1 MIEVR
6 NLYKRYHTDRHQ
18 STPDWVLQGV
28 DFTLPTG
35 VSLGVIGRNGVGKS
49 TLLRLIGGADH
60 PDRGQVIRHCRVS
73 WPIGVTGGFQ
83 GSMTGRQNL
92 KFLARIHG
100 YTHCIDEV
108 TEFVLEF
115 SELGKALDTPVKT
128 YSSGMRSRL
137 AFGLSLAF
145 DFDVYLSDEATAT
158 GDAAFKAKAQQV
170 FQDRLGKASVIMV
183 SHSEDILRELC
194 QAGLWL
200 RKGQPP
206 LWFDDIADALKAYHD
221 STPPPAKNKPV
232 QQRKAA

>member
-6 NLYKRYHTDRHQ
+6 NLYKRYHTHGHQ
-18 STPDWVLQGV
+18 STDWVLQGV
-28 DFTLPTG
+28 NFTLPRG
-35 VSLGVIGRNGVGKS
+35 VSLGVIGRNGAGKS
-49 TLLRLIGGADH
+49 TLLRLIGGVDH
-60 PDRGQVIRHCRVS
+60 PDRGRVIRHCRVS

-100 YTHCIDEV
+100 FENCIEDV
-108 TEFVLEF
+108 IDFVLDF
-115 SELGKALDTPVKT
+115 SELGKSFDEPVKT

-170 FQDRLGKASVIMV
+170 FQNRLGKVSVIMV

-200 RKGQPP
+200 RKGDEPV
-206 LWFDDIADALKAYHD
+206 WFDDIADALKAYND
-221 STPPPAKNKPV
+221 STRQQAKNGSM
-232 QQRKAA
+232 QRRKVA